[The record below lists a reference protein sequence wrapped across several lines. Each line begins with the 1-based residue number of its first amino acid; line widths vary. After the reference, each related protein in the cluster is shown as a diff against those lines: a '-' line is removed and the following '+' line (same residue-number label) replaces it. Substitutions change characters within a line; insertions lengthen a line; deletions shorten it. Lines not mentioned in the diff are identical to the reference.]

1 MATLKPKDTT
11 RPKRKLKR
19 NIPITKATK
28 CLSLILNY
36 KMKVLLKVSTFTT
49 ETIVEINKVKYRVT
63 TKGGLCPETNKK
75 SRAITFDFVRVDKT
89 KLTEKEEKIGD
100 EIFESIIKD

>member
-1 MATLKPKDTT
+1 
-11 RPKRKLKR
+11 
-19 NIPITKATK
+19 
-28 CLSLILNY
+28 
-36 KMKVLLKVSTFTT
+36 MKVLLKVSTFTT
-49 ETIVEINKVKYRVT
+49 ETIVEINKIKYRVT

-89 KLTEKEEKIGD
+89 KLTQKEEKIGD

>member
-1 MATLKPKDTT
+1 
-11 RPKRKLKR
+11 
-19 NIPITKATK
+19 
-28 CLSLILNY
+28 
-36 KMKVLLKVSTFTT
+36 MKVLLKVSTFTT

-75 SRAITFDFVRVDKT
+75 SRAITFDFVRVDKS

-100 EIFESIIKD
+100 EIFESIINHLIHVKFRVKISAKIPLKSGPFLRKKNQSRDRKN